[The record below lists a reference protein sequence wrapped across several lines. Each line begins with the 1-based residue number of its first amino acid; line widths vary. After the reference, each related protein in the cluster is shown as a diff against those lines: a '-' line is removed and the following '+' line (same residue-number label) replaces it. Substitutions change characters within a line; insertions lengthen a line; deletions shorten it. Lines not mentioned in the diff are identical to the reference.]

1 VWKMEVRYSSR
12 APTWMVSIPPLPLE
26 PPLDPRAEP
35 FVAVIKAAGAEPM
48 IEWGVLSGEILGL
61 EVAAL
66 HDPDGA

>member
-1 VWKMEVRYSSR
+1 VEDGGQVL
-12 APTWMVSIPPLPLE
+12 VSCADLDGFDPAPLPLE

-61 EVAAL
+61 KVAAL